1 MRPKT
6 SPPRIFV
13 VDDDPAIASTLA
25 TILDINGFSAR
36 SFRRPTEVLSAAQ
49 TDIPDLLIS
58 DVAMPDLS
66 GIDLAIQMRVNH
78 PKCKILLFSGQA
90 HASGLLEDARQQ
102 GYHFRLLVKPV
113 FPSQL
118 LSEIEKICDER
129 EWRTD
134 TVGQV
139 GPHIVGNHRLNKTPE
154 A

>member
-25 TILDINGFSAR
+25 AILD
-36 SFRRPTEVLSAAQ
+36 
-49 TDIPDLLIS
+49 
-58 DVAMPDLS
+58 M
-66 GIDLAIQMRVNH
+66 
-78 PKCKILLFSGQA
+78 
-90 HASGLLEDARQQ
+90 
-102 GYHFRLLVKPV
+102 LVKPV